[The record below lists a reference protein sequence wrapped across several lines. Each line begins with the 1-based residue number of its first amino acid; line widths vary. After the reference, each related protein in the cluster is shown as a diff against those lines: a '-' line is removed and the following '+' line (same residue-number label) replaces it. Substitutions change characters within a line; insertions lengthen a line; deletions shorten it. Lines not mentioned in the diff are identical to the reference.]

1 MNLKSRIRTI
11 PNYPKNGIMYRDI
24 TTLLSDHK
32 AFTKAID
39 LMADRYVG
47 VQIDKIA
54 AIEARGFIFGAPIA
68 HKLKTALVPIRKKG
82 KLPFKTITHEY
93 ELEYGTDSIEMH
105 IDGILKGDTVV
116 LVDDLLATG
125 GTAEASIRLVEKSGG
140 IIHECCFLV
149 DLPDVGGKKRL
160 RDLGHSVFSLCEF
173 DGD

>member
-1 MNLKSRIRTI
+1 
-11 PNYPKNGIMYRDI
+11 
-24 TTLLSDHK
+24 
-32 AFTKAID
+32 
-39 LMADRYVG
+39 
-47 VQIDKIA
+47 
-54 AIEARGFIFGAPIA
+54 
-68 HKLKTALVPIRKKG
+68 
-82 KLPFKTITHEY
+82 
-93 ELEYGTDSIEMH
+93 MH